1 MSSRAASSSPTPAHA
16 SLMVTDED
24 KARSLSQHSNGLR
37 HLGKDGLRS
46 QAALPLWG
54 ETGDGKGWGIQL
66 SHPSAVQ

>member
-1 MSSRAASSSPTPAHA
+1 MSSRASSSPTPAHA
-16 SLMVTDED
+16 SSMVTDED
-24 KARSLSQHSNGLR
+24 KARSPSQHSDGLQ

-54 ETGDGKGWGIQL
+54 ETGEGKGWGLQL